1 MLQYKKGFKGRSQPT
16 QYIPTAYIGGWVG
29 GASPNDPL
37 LKAGRKKMKLY
48 TMKIQ
53 PEKLNEYKLKAK
65 SYQIPLATLIK
76 KLLDEH
82 ELPEPVQP
90 KIIKT
95 RKADPELV
103 RQLSGIGNNL
113 NQISRRVNQGENL
126 DVAIELRAIEQ
137 SLEELL
143 KC

>member
-1 MLQYKKGFKGRSQPT
+1 
-16 QYIPTAYIGGWVG
+16 
-29 GASPNDPL
+29 
-37 LKAGRKKMKLY
+37 MKLF

-53 PEKLNEYKLKAK
+53 PEKLDEYKLKAK
-65 SYQIPLATLIK
+65 SYQIPLSTLIK
-76 KLLDEH
+76 KLLDEE

-95 RKADPELV
+95 RTADPELI
-103 RQLSGIGNNL
+103 RQVAAIGNNL

-137 SLEELL
+137 CLEELL